1 MIVNKGKYFICL
13 LSLSFL
19 LGGCRG
25 KSPADQ
31 DTLNSGV
38 IRIAVDE
45 TLFPLLD
52 AELTVFEAL
61 TPAAGIVPEYT
72 NETRAINLLL
82 ADSVRLA
89 IATRPLTP
97 EETES
102 FHSRKFFPQVIRIAT
117 DGIALIVHPGNNDTI
132 VNTDMLRKI
141 FSGEIMQWSQLS
153 GGTNKKNIRVAFDD
167 PNSSTVRYVLDSLMR
182 GNSLAE
188 NCFAT
193 GSNAAVVD
201 YVSRTPDA
209 IGVIGVNW
217 ISDDRDSL
225 SMEFLSKVQVMRI
238 GDSGSPD
245 VRNSFQPYP
254 YYLYTG
260 QYPLRRSVY
269 ILLNDPRS
277 GLPTGL
283 ASFLAGGRGQRIV
296 LKNGLLP
303 ATMPVNIVN
312 VTDE

>member
-1 MIVNKGKYFICL
+1 MMIGKGNLFVGVIIL
-13 LSLSFL
+13 IGMLW
-19 LGGCRG
+19 GCRS
-25 KSPADQ
+25 KSAVNQ

-38 IRIAVDE
+38 IRIAVDA

-52 AELTVFEAL
+52 AELAVFEAL
-61 TPAAGIVPEYT
+61 TPAAGIVPAYT

-89 IATRPLTP
+89 VATRPLTA
-97 EETES
+97 EEMAS

-117 DGIALIVHPGNNDTI
+117 DGIALIVNLQNNDTI

-141 FSGEIMQWSQLS
+141 LS
-153 GGTNKKNIRVAFDD
+153 GKILRWKDLYGRMGGGNIRVAFDD
-167 PNSSTVRYVLDSLMR
+167 PNSSTVRYMLDSLLQ
-182 GNSLAE
+182 GDSLSE
-188 NCFAT
+188 NCFAA
-193 GSNAAVVD
+193 GSNRAVVD

-209 IGVIGVNW
+209 LGVIGVNW

-225 SMEFLSKVQVMRI
+225 SMEFLNRVRVMRV
-238 GDSGSPD
+238 GSAMLPNA
-245 VRNSFQPYP
+245 RNSFQPYP

-260 QYPLRRSVY
+260 QYPLRRSIY

-283 ASFLAGGRGQRIV
+283 ASFLAGSRGQRIV

-303 ATMPVNIVN
+303 ATMPVNI
-312 VTDE
+312 TDE

>member
-1 MIVNKGKYFICL
+1 MIVCKGNLFVGAVL
-13 LSLSFL
+13 LIGILW
-19 LGGCRG
+19 GCRN
-25 KSPADQ
+25 KPAVDQ

-52 AELTVFEAL
+52 TELAVFEAL
-61 TPAAGIVPEYT
+61 APAAGVVPDYT
-72 NETRAINLLL
+72 SETRAINLLL

-89 IATRPLTP
+89 VATRPLTTA
-97 EETES
+97 EIES
-102 FHSRKFFPQVIRIAT
+102 FHSRKFFPQVIQIAT
-117 DGIALIVHPGNNDTI
+117 DGIALIVNPMNRDTI
-132 VNTDMLRKI
+132 VNTDLLRKI
-141 FSGEIMQWSQLS
+141 LS
-153 GGTNKKNIRVAFDD
+153 GKITCWKDLGSKTGQGNIRVAFDD
-167 PNSSTVRYVLDSLMR
+167 PNSSTVRYMLDSLLQ
-182 GNSLAE
+182 GDSLSS
-188 NCFAT
+188 NCFAV
-193 GSNAAVVD
+193 GSNSAVVG

-209 IGVIGVNW
+209 LGVIGVNW

-225 SMEFLSKVQVMRI
+225 SMEFLDKVRVMRV
-238 GDSGSPD
+238 GSTVEPN

-260 QYPLRRSVY
+260 QYPLRRSIY

-283 ASFLAGGRGQRIV
+283 ASFLAGSRGQRIV
-296 LKNGLLP
+296 LRNGLLP

-312 VTDE
+312 ITDE

>member
-1 MIVNKGKYFICL
+1 MMIGKGNLFVGVIIL
-13 LSLSFL
+13 IGMLW
-19 LGGCRG
+19 GCRS
-25 KSPADQ
+25 KPAVNQ

-38 IRIAVDE
+38 IRIAVDA

-52 AELTVFEAL
+52 AELAVFEAL
-61 TPAAGIVPEYT
+61 TPAAGIVPAYT
-72 NETRAINLLL
+72 NETRTINLLL

-89 IATRPLTP
+89 VATRPLTA
-97 EETES
+97 EEMAS

-117 DGIALIVHPGNNDTI
+117 DGIALIVNLQNNDTI

-141 FSGEIMQWSQLS
+141 LS
-153 GGTNKKNIRVAFDD
+153 GKILRWKDLYGRMGGGNIRVAFDD
-167 PNSSTVRYVLDSLMR
+167 PNSSTVRYMLDSLLQ
-182 GNSLAE
+182 GDSLSE
-188 NCFAT
+188 NCFAA
-193 GSNAAVVD
+193 GSNRAVVD

-209 IGVIGVNW
+209 LGVIGVNW

-225 SMEFLSKVQVMRI
+225 SMEFLNRVRVMRV
-238 GDSGSPD
+238 GSAMLPNA
-245 VRNSFQPYP
+245 RNSFQPYP

-260 QYPLRRSVY
+260 QYPLRRSIY

-283 ASFLAGGRGQRIV
+283 ASFLAGSRGQRIV

-312 VTDE
+312 ITDE